1 MLRESFAHPNVEGIM
16 LWGFCEGALSR
27 ENGHLVDSDKRVNAA
42 GKRLIS
48 LREEW
53 TTRLHGRTEES
64 GQFPFRGYLGR
75 YKAFVDLGE
84 LGEHAVEFEVP
95 KGNDPLVIELSLT

>member
-16 LWGFCEGALSR
+16 LWGFWEGALSR
-27 ENGHLVDSDKRVNAA
+27 ENGHLIDSDNRVNAA

-53 TTRLHGRTEES
+53 TTRLQGRTDES

-84 LGEHAVEFEVP
+84 LGEHAVEFEVL
-95 KGNDPLVIELSLT
+95 KGNSPLVIELSLN